1 MLVSGVAEEETHI
14 YMADPEMI
22 EISDEADND
31 DENTS
36 DGSKDI
42 QSKSSSPKS
51 SCLFFDLNEE
61 AISTG
66 DDHNH
71 EDVSNNIDEAM
82 GSRTSTEGKTQSATS
97 SGAVR
102 QYIRSKMPRLRW
114 TPDLHL
120 AFLLAVERLG
130 GQESKFLNFLLLTF
144 LKFVLAKFVMFKK
157 KIL

>member
-1 MLVSGVAEEETHI
+1 MIVSGVAEEEIETHI

-61 AISTG
+61 ASSTG

-71 EDVSNNIDEAM
+71 EDVSNNIAEAM
-82 GSRTSTEGKTQSATS
+82 GSRTSTEGKEQSATS

-130 GQESKFLNFLLLTF
+130 GQESKFLNFLL
-144 LKFVLAKFVMFKK
+144 
-157 KIL
+157 